1 MNTHLHTSPVSDPG
15 VPALLT
21 NHKHVRDALVSFLK
35 PESLKQYIGKMDEEV
50 RNHLEM
56 HWHGK
61 EQVTLCYETL
71 KPGVSIDED
80 PYIHHNLFSSIWN
93 RKRIEKRETCRQ
105 FPVHGRRNKEYGRYR
120 ARAQKLLKDLI
131 GEKRDDLK
139 HGASPRQDLITYLL
153 SIRDEKNGQVI
164 SEKEIIHNV
173 KLIMVAGYDTSS
185 ALLTFLLRL
194 FANNPAIYAAVL
206 QGVYLTDLNF
216 TRTRRDSKEQTRGAS
231 DMRGPCQ
238 DEMHMESCHG
248 NSETVP
254 TNLRWLPKSCK
265 RFRVRWI
272 SHSKG
277 LPEPSRFD
285 PNSFENPA
293 SLPPYCFIPFGGGPR
308 ICPGY
313 EFARI
318 ETLVSIHYLVT
329 RFTWKILC
337 SDNSF
342 SRDPMLAPA
351 KGLPVQISPRK
362 LL

>member
-1 MNTHLHTSPVSDPG
+1 MGGCCISELVGED
-15 VPALLT
+15 
-21 NHKHVRDALVSFLK
+21 HKHVRDALVSFLK

-61 EQVTLCYETL
+61 EQVTLCVT
-71 KPGVSIDED
+71 IDED
-80 PYIHHNLFSSIWN
+80 LTFTIICSLLFGIERGPRREKLADDFRYMVEGIWSIPVNLPFTRYNRSLKSS
-93 RKRIEKRETCRQ
+93 
-105 FPVHGRRNKEYGRYR
+105 
-120 ARAQKLLKDLI
+120 ARAQKLLKHLI

-153 SIRDEKNGQVI
+153 SIRDDKNKQVI
-164 SEKEIIHNV
+164 SEIQHGFHHAV
-173 KLIMVAGYDTSS
+173 LQCCRRHDLLILVAEQEDIAKNKHGE
-185 ALLTFLLRL
+185 LLTWEDHAKMKYTWKVVMETLRL
-194 FANNPAIYAAVL
+194 FPPIFGGFRKAVKDFEY
-206 QGVYLTDLNF
+206 GGYLIPKD
-216 TRTRRDSKEQTRGAS
+216 
-231 DMRGPCQ
+231 
-238 DEMHMESCHG
+238 
-248 NSETVP
+248 
-254 TNLRWLPKSCK
+254 WLI
-265 RFRVRWI
+265 FWVTGMTQMDDTI
-272 SHSKG
+272 F
-277 LPEPSRFD
+277 PEPSKFD
-285 PNSFENPA
+285 PNRFEDSA